1 MKKQKMP
8 SRRKVPLVSLEE
20 SFVEVVGLIQ
30 QARQRELERQ
40 LASALFERAV
50 LNPPKVSPLVTQLH
64 PAAENV
70 FKDTYLLDFRPTSPH
85 AAFRKDQGRE

>member
-1 MKKQKMP
+1 MKKQKTP
-8 SRRKVPLVSLEE
+8 PQRKVLRASLEE
-20 SFVEVVGLIQ
+20 SFVEVVRLIQ
-30 QARQRELERQ
+30 QARQWELERQ
-40 LASALFERAV
+40 LAGALFERAV
-50 LNPPKVSPLVTQLH
+50 LNPSKVSAVLTQLH